1 MANTPQVKGSRN
13 TTLGVTAFGFFM
25 GISGIALFGPTAA
38 QLREPMELSATQ
50 VGWLVAMP
58 ALSGALIRV
67 VFGAWADATGG
78 KKPFLSLLGIMLAA
92 MAVLVWIL
100 FAYYPDDLGPQFY
113 PVLLL
118 LGAVIGFGVDTF
130 SVGIPMNAYWNPM
143 RRQGTALGIFAGFGN
158 AGAGA
163 FTLFVPF
170 LVAALTLPGAYLFW
184 IIIVGIA
191 FTLVAL
197 FAQNAPYFQLHQR
210 DGLPRDEAEEL
221 ARGYGQEAFPRESLW
236 PALFEA
242 ARAWRNWALVMTYF
256 VSFGGF
262 LALTAWLPT
271 YWYDFHGMSA
281 TAAGAL
287 AAAFGIWTGLV
298 RVPGGAL
305 ADTLGGEPTN
315 FLAFG
320 LALVGSLVLVFAGTA
335 GPAFVGT
342 MLIATGFGIANAA
355 QFSLVPVYLPR
366 AIGGAAGWIGGL
378 GGFGGTL
385 FPPLLGVFVDAQ
397 GTQGYA
403 TGFLVFA
410 VLSVASIAIMILL
423 RATRGGV
430 TAAVAAADARAA
442 RKGMAVPDTQPDE
455 VADLA
460 PTREKTA

>member
-1 MANTPQVKGSRN
+1 MSESAAVNVKGSRIR
-13 TTLGVTAFGFFM
+13 TLIVTAFGFFM

-38 QLREPMELSATQ
+38 LLREPMELSATQ

-78 KKPFLSLLGIMLAA
+78 KIPFLSLLGIMLGA
-92 MAVLVWIL
+92 MAILVFIL
-100 FAYYPDDLGPQFY
+100 FAYYPDDLGPHFY

-130 SVGIPMNAYWNPM
+130 SVGIPMNAYWSPM
-143 RRQGTALGIFAGFGN
+143 RKQGRALGVFAGFGN

-184 IIIVGIA
+184 IILVGIA
-191 FTLVAL
+191 FLLVAV

-210 DGLPRDEAEEL
+210 DGLPRDEAE
-221 ARGYGQEAFPRESLW
+221 AIAKKFGQEAFPRESLW

-242 ARAWRNWALVMTYF
+242 ARAWRNWALVLTYF

-271 YWYDFHGMSA
+271 YWYDYHGMTA
-281 TAAGAL
+281 TMAGSL

-298 RVPGGAL
+298 RVPGGAM
-305 ADTLGGEPTN
+305 ADVLGGEPTN
-315 FLAFG
+315 FIAFG
-320 LALVGSLVLVFAGTA
+320 LAFIGSVTLIFADGA
-335 GPAFVGT
+335 GPALVGT
-342 MLIATGFGIANAA
+342 MLIATGFGISNAA
-355 QFSLVPVYLPR
+355 QFSLVPIYLPR

-378 GGFGGTL
+378 GGFGGTA
-385 FPPLLGVFVDAQ
+385 FPPIMGFFVDWQ
-397 GTQGYA
+397 GEQGFA
-403 TGFLVFA
+403 NGFIVFA
-410 VLSVASIAIMILL
+410 ALSLMSLGIMILL

-430 TAAVAAADARAA
+430 AAAVAAADERAA
-442 RKGMAVPDTQPDE
+442 KKGGTVPDTGPGESATQPE
-455 VADLA
+455 N
-460 PTREKTA
+460 T